1 MCCLHIYSAI
11 SRPQLKMQPS
21 TAPAPQS
28 TELAQQQQL
37 LLAAVDALLEPL
49 AQLCLAK
56 GLTIQSV
63 EERLRLAFVQSAIGA
78 SGHLPAQR
86 LNSRI
91 SASTGLTRR
100 EVARLQ
106 AHVSGQ
112 QAPRAPRPSSATEL
126 FTRWASEPGLRT
138 AEGEPSALPRL
149 GPAPSFERLAQS
161 VTQDVHPRSLLD
173 ELCRLGLAAWDTET
187 DQVSLLKDAF
197 VPRGDW
203 ARMTGFLADNVGDHL
218 RGASA
223 NVLGSGKE
231 HLEQSIFADELS
243 VQSLQAFRNLMA
255 AQWRH
260 MLKSVVPR
268 LEKLIEA
275 DQQAGRVQNQRVR
288 VGLYTW
294 SQPMAGTTRR
304 FVLVPNPAPAADGA
318 PADRAPANSRPA
330 LARSRPKDKS

>member
-1 MCCLHIYSAI
+1 
-11 SRPQLKMQPS
+11 MQSS
-21 TAPAPQS
+21 TTPALQQ

-37 LLAAVDALLEPL
+37 LLDAVDALLEPL

-63 EERLRLAFVQSAIGA
+63 EERLRLAFVQSAIGS

-106 AHVSGQ
+106 ANLSGQ
-112 QAPRAPRPSSATEL
+112 QAPRAARLSSATEL
-126 FTRWASEPGLRT
+126 FTRWASEPDLRT
-138 AEGEPSALPRL
+138 SEGEPSALPRL

-173 ELCRLGLAAWDTET
+173 ELCRLGLAAWDPET
-187 DQVSLLKDAF
+187 DQVRLLKDAF

-223 NVLGSGKE
+223 NVLGSGNE

-260 MLKSVVPR
+260 LLKSVVPR

-288 VGLYTW
+288 VGLFTW

-304 FVLVPNPAPAADGA
+304 FVLVPNPAPAGDGA
-318 PADRAPANSRPA
+318 PAARTPTKSRPA
-330 LARSRPKDKS
+330 LARSRPKDPS

>member
-1 MCCLHIYSAI
+1 MNTSSA
-11 SRPQLKMQPS
+11 QDLES
-21 TAPAPQS
+21 TA
-28 TELAQQQQL
+28 LAQEQRL
-37 LLAAVDALLEPL
+37 LLAAVDALLAPL

-78 SGHLPAQR
+78 HGHLPAQR

-106 AHVSGQ
+106 ARVMDQ
-112 QAPRAPRPSSATEL
+112 DAPRKPRPSSATEL
-126 FTRWASEPGLRT
+126 FTRWACDPGLRG
-138 AEGEPSALPRL
+138 ADGKPVALSRL
-149 GPAPSFERLAQS
+149 GPPPSFERLAQS

-173 ELCRLGLAAWDTET
+173 DLCRLGLAAWDAES
-187 DQVSLLKDAF
+187 DQVRLLQDAF

-203 ARMTGFLADNVGDHL
+203 ARMTSFLADNVGDHL
-218 RGASA
+218 RSASA

-231 HLEQSIFADELS
+231 HMEQSIFADELS
-243 VQSLQAFRNLMA
+243 VQSLQAFRDLMA
-255 AQWRH
+255 AQWSH

-275 DQQAGRVQNQRVR
+275 DRHAGRVQNQRVR
-288 VGLYTW
+288 VGLFTW
-294 SQPMAGTTRR
+294 SQPMTGPTRQLTLVPGTPPVAGTAPADGSRI
-304 FVLVPNPAPAADGA
+304 NPAP
-318 PADRAPANSRPA
+318 
-330 LARSRPKDKS
+330 RSRRSPPKDAS

>member
-1 MCCLHIYSAI
+1 MNASSTQHT
-11 SRPQLKMQPS
+11 QS
-21 TAPAPQS
+21 TA
-28 TELAQQQQL
+28 LAQEQSL
-37 LLAAVDALLEPL
+37 LLAAVDCLLAPL

-63 EERLRLAFVQSAIGA
+63 EERLRLAFVDSAIGA
-78 SGHLPAQR
+78 NGHLPAQR

-106 AHVSGQ
+106 ASVSGQ
-112 QAPRAPRPSSATEL
+112 EAPRKPRPSSATEV
-126 FTRWASEPGLRT
+126 FTRWSSEPGFRS
-138 AEGEPSALPRL
+138 ADGEPLPLPRL
-149 GPAPSFERLAQS
+149 GPAPSFERLALS

-173 ELCRLGLAAWDTET
+173 DLCRLGLASWDADT
-187 DQVSLLKDAF
+187 DQVRLLKDAF

-218 RGASA
+218 RSASA

-231 HLEQSIFADELS
+231 HMEQAIFADELS
-243 VQSLQAFRNLMA
+243 VQSLQDFRDLMA
-255 AQWRH
+255 AQWRRL
-260 MLKSVVPR
+260 LKSVVPQ

-304 FVLVPNPAPAADGA
+304 FVLVPNPAPAAAGTPAAQA
-318 PADRAPANSRPA
+318 PAKSRPT

>member
-1 MCCLHIYSAI
+1 MNTSSAHDT
-11 SRPQLKMQPS
+11 QS
-21 TAPAPQS
+21 TA
-28 TELAQQQQL
+28 LAQEQRL
-37 LLAAVDALLEPL
+37 LLAAMDGLLAPL

-63 EERLRLAFVQSAIGA
+63 EERLRLAFVESAIGA
-78 SGHLPAQR
+78 HGHLSAQR

-106 AHVSGQ
+106 ASVLNQ
-112 QAPRAPRPSSATEL
+112 ETARKPRPSSATEL
-126 FTRWASEPGLRT
+126 FTRWAGEPGLR
-138 AEGEPSALPRL
+138 AADGEPLALRRL
-149 GPAPSFERLAQS
+149 GPAPSFESLAQS

-187 DQVSLLKDAF
+187 DQVRLLKDAF

-218 RGASA
+218 RSASA

-231 HLEQSIFADELS
+231 HMEQSIFADELS
-243 VQSLQAFRNLMA
+243 VQSLQAFRDLMA

-260 MLKSVVPR
+260 LLKSVVPR
-268 LEKLIEA
+268 LEKLIDA

-294 SQPMAGTTRR
+294 SQPMAGPTRR
-304 FVLVPNPAPAADGA
+304 FTLVPNTARAADEA
-318 PADRAPANSRPA
+318 PVDRPPASPP
-330 LARSRPKDKS
+330 SGTKDSA

>member
-1 MCCLHIYSAI
+1 MNASNTQHS
-11 SRPQLKMQPS
+11 QS
-21 TAPAPQS
+21 TA
-28 TELAQQQQL
+28 LAQEQSL
-37 LLAAVDALLEPL
+37 LLAAIDCLLAPL

-78 SGHLPAQR
+78 NGHLPAQR

-100 EVARLQ
+100 EVTRLQ

-112 QAPRAPRPSSATEL
+112 EAPRRPRPSSATEV
-126 FTRWASEPGLRT
+126 FTRWSCEPGFRS
-138 AEGEPSALPRL
+138 ADGEPLTLPRL
-149 GPAPSFERLAQS
+149 GPAPSFERLALS

-173 ELCRLGLAAWDTET
+173 DLCRLGLASWDADT
-187 DQVSLLKDAF
+187 DQVRLLKDAF

-218 RGASA
+218 RSASA

-231 HLEQSIFADELS
+231 HMEQAIFADELS
-243 VQSLQAFRNLMA
+243 VQSLQDFRDLMA
-255 AQWRH
+255 AQWRRL
-260 MLKSVVPR
+260 LKSVVPQ

-294 SQPMAGTTRR
+294 SQPMSGPTRR
-304 FVLVPNPAPAADGA
+304 FKLVPNTAPDTGPAPAS
-318 PADRAPANSRPA
+318 PAAVQSRPPSPPS
-330 LARSRPKDKS
+330 LAKDPS